1 MKWIIV
7 LVYILICF
15 YTVKIGIGV
24 WKEGKKFASINIMI
38 LALIILFLSI
48 WIEINN
54 RL

>member
-1 MKWIIV
+1 MGWIII

-15 YTVKIGIGV
+15 YTVKVGIEV

-38 LALIILFLSI
+38 LALVILFLSI
-48 WIEINN
+48 WIKINN

>member
-15 YTVKIGIGV
+15 YTVKVGIEV

-38 LALIILFLSI
+38 LALAILLLSI
-48 WIEINN
+48 WAKISN